1 MSKCEVACSGVRGR
15 CDSCWATWIVADD
28 DADGEEGLGGTEEGG
43 VEAWEGGGEREPVEG
58 LIHASSFL
66 TMSMFGEW
74 GSIFVVRMS
83 KLLRCLRREDV
94 REVGNVLDEGREGRE
109 DECA

>member
-1 MSKCEVACSGVRGR
+1 MEFEDDVIAVGPHGSWLMTMRMGKKGWEEQRKEEWRRGR
-15 CDSCWATWIVADD
+15 
-28 DADGEEGLGGTEEGG
+28 EE
-43 VEAWEGGGEREPVEG
+43 ERERERVEG